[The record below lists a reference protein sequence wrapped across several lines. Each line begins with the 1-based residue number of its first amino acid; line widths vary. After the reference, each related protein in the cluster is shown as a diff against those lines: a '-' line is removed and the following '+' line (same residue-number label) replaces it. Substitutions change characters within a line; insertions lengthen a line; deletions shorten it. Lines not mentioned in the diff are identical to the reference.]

1 MIFWGSSYLISHAL
15 LPAIPSLSR
24 LCFRSLHHS
33 FPFTM
38 ISPTFLYALF
48 FLFSFTLLQLLF
60 YHPRHPCPSLTPP
73 PPARSSPGLPP
84 PRLALSRVCRQL
96 LSGKVTLCVISAFHG
111 SPLSLQ
117 RVIISFRVKGSICYK
132 RTRASGMEGARV
144 GVWGG
149 EERRMELIGRERG
162 RKVGEKG
169 DEGWKWEWMRGW
181 DREAMREE
189 QPKHSIFTVLRGCV
203 AMLGGVGGGGGWRHS
218 SLVSLSGPRL
228 HHLAQTQ
235 RPGNI
240 NGVQKK
246 KASSSEAGYFR
257 LHCCF
262 LDPYLYLD
270 PAGILDVAN
279 TVINNQSSEFNQS
292 VPHCFPRKSFVS
304 VRKPE
309 PSASASAAWC
319 SSFLPA
325 APSQLSPN
333 AFSLHVC
340 FMDKHLFDLY
350 FFPNLFFFLKPNAF
364 ASLVRVWRH
373 KQTPP
378 KKTSPAVKGSRGQC
392 GCCWMMDAACEGI
405 PATAAFTHFQQTSK
419 LWDSSISYLLIK
431 PQLSTARDL
440 FLMVYAAPSLI

>member
-1 MIFWGSSYLISHAL
+1 MQCSSFHFHPYYNNILGFL
-15 LPAIPSLSR
+15 LPHFSCFITCYTFPVSVVLSLAPP
-24 LCFRSLHHS
+24 LVSLHRD
-33 FPFTM
+33 FPS
-38 ISPTFLYALF
+38 ISVSPF
-48 FLFSFTLLQLLF
+48 FLFYFTLLQLLF
-60 YHPRHPCPSLTPP
+60 HHPRHPCPSLTPP
-73 PPARSSPGLPP
+73 SRPLPSPSRSES
-84 PRLALSRVCRQL
+84 VCRQL

-149 EERRMELIGRERG
+149 EERRMELIGWERG
-162 RKVGEKG
+162 RKVGGG

-189 QPKHSIFTVLRGCV
+189 QPKHSIFTVLRACV
-203 AMLGGVGGGGGWRHS
+203 VMLGGVGGGCWRHS

-246 KASSSEAGYFR
+246 KARSSEAGYFR

-292 VPHCFPRKSFVS
+292 VPHCFPWKSFVS

-333 AFSLHVC
+333 AFSLHFC
-340 FMDKHLFDLY
+340 FMDKHLFDLF
-350 FFPNLFFFLKPNAF
+350 FFPICFSSWNCML
-364 ASLVRVWRH
+364 SRLVSGFEDIN
-373 KQTPP
+373 KKKKNP
-378 KKTSPAVKGSRGQC
+378 KKQALLWKAPVVSVVVVGWWMQRVRGFLRRRHLCIFNKPPWSCETATSHICR
-392 GCCWMMDAACEGI
+392 
-405 PATAAFTHFQQTSK
+405 
-419 LWDSSISYLLIK
+419 
-431 PQLSTARDL
+431 
-440 FLMVYAAPSLI
+440 